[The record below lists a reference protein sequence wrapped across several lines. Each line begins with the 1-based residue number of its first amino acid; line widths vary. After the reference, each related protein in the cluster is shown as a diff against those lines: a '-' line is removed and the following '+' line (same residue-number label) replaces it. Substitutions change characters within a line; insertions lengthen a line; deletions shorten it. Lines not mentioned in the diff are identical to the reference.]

1 MFLRFRTAR
10 LTSETQQRS
19 SWCRVGPAHD
29 ICGEFARACA
39 RAFQVMAADRKA
51 LIGDGGTAQR
61 ASHAR
66 FPAAHTS
73 VDRRARLCAS
83 AAGEFYRRHEAS
95 WAARTS
101 VVDRT
106 WIGSRH
112 NTSVPRSAYD
122 YHQPGERRA
131 HRVCTIVPLA
141 VASAQI

>member
-1 MFLRFRTAR
+1 VLELVPGWTA
-10 LTSETQQRS
+10 
-19 SWCRVGPAHD
+19 AHD
-29 ICGEFARACA
+29 ICGEFARVCA

-66 FPAAHTS
+66 FPAPHTHPS
-73 VDRRARLCAS
+73 IDAP

-106 WIGSRH
+106 RIGSRH

-131 HRVCTIVPLA
+131 LIG
-141 VASAQI
+141 SAPSFHSQSPRRRFNYTQPGEACRTAARAAP